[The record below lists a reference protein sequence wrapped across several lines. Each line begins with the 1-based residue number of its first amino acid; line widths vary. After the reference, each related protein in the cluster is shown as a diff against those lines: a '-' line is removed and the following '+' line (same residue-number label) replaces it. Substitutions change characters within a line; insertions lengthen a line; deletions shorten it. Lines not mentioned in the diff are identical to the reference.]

1 MPHATITYAIHT
13 QGNEHVLDDKDNL
26 DALLEHFVFDT
37 DETMLDK
44 LCESK
49 GGAEC
54 VSHAYRTLHGTD
66 ETPVSPYIFGEGL
79 GMVTVHS
86 EHLATISLTDAEAGA
101 LLGSIY
107 DAEATIATT
116 RARIART
123 GFPRT
128 GGHTIPQE
136 ARHLFTDQ
144 ETEAF
149 EQAWHVRRTWNSTY
163 GCDLFHLSD
172 AGMVLNHAGLLAD
185 RTYHSAEFL
194 VLTAGA
200 GAYRY

>member
-66 ETPVSPYIFGEGL
+66 GNPSVPLHLWGGL
-79 GMVTVHS
+79 GYG
-86 EHLATISLTDAEAGA
+86 DGA
-101 LLGSIY
+101 
-107 DAEATIATT
+107 
-116 RARIART
+116 
-123 GFPRT
+123 
-128 GGHTIPQE
+128 
-136 ARHLFTDQ
+136 
-144 ETEAF
+144 
-149 EQAWHVRRTWNSTY
+149 
-163 GCDLFHLSD
+163 
-172 AGMVLNHAGLLAD
+172 
-185 RTYHSAEFL
+185 
-194 VLTAGA
+194 
-200 GAYRY
+200 